1 MFKRIL
7 LYCFLVFKLTLS
19 LAQQIPTGNWRT
31 HLSYRN
37 ALICE
42 ASSRYVYA
50 ASEQGFWRTTDFGEM
65 NLLKTM
71 DGFSGQEVSYLRYNE
86 SLDILFIGYADGNI
100 DLLINDQKIINIPG
114 FKNKFLQ
121 GDKRILHVSFHQNDA
136 LVSTYFGLLVVDVQ
150 KHEIRDSYTN
160 IGPNGS
166 EIPVF
171 SGTVMD
177 DSLFIGTATGIR
189 SAPWNRLVN
198 LNDYNQWSQPY
209 YAKNCRQLD
218 RWNDSL
224 YFETDSTVWQYHK
237 GITKPILLNRMFTP
251 RIFSNTQGIHIV
263 RNGGILKINNNGKS
277 TVVLNLVASATQFKN
292 DNYWFCT
299 GFGPGVIK
307 KDPVQEY
314 AFLPNGPDNG
324 SVFSMTQSG
333 NNLLVTGGGVSNTFG
348 NAFNNSGFYLFNE
361 DGWKSNIS
369 SPFNSN
375 MYDFTF
381 TCHRKINNHVFAA
394 THSNGILELKGTT
407 IVNRYDNL
415 NSPLK
420 RINDTSFLHIG
431 GLADDSKGNLWVVNH
446 GEDKALHCQTRSG
459 DWYSF
464 ELPTNKIKQLIVDE
478 YDRKWMILTS
488 GGILVFHEGKSL
500 TSKTDDESVFI
511 NQSHGLLSNDVLS
524 IRADKNGYVW
534 IGTIQ
539 GLNVY
544 TGSLNLFTAPK
555 LERFIVDQDG
565 QVGYLMGEE
574 TITDILVDGG
584 NRKWFATNSN
594 GVFLVDEYGQ
604 KVLRHFNVDNS
615 PILSNRVICIGQIE
629 NSGELFIGTDR
640 GIISYRNDAGPA
652 DDKFKEIIVYPNPV
666 PPKYDGI
673 ITIEGLAN
681 NAEIRITDLQGK
693 VISQTKAN
701 GGKATWDG
709 YRLDGSKPNSGVY
722 FIFGMNQDGTETA
735 MGKFIYI
742 K

>member
-7 LYCFLVFKLTLS
+7 LYCFLFFKLSLS
-19 LAQQIPTGNWRT
+19 VAQQIPTGNWRT

-37 ALICE
+37 AVICE

-100 DLLINDQKIINIPG
+100 DLLINDQKIVNIPG

-171 SGTVMD
+171 SGAVMD
-177 DSLFIGTATGIR
+177 DTLFIGTATGIR

-209 YAKNCRQLD
+209 YSKNCKQLD

-237 GITKPILLNRMFTP
+237 GIIKPIFLNRMFTP

-394 THSNGILELKGTT
+394 THSNGILEFKGTT

-446 GEDKALHCQTRSG
+446 GAEKPLHCQTRSG

-464 ELPTNKIKQLIVDE
+464 ELPTNKIRQIIVDE

-500 TSKTDDESVFI
+500 TSNTDDEFVFI

-544 TGSLNLFTAPK
+544 TGSLNLFTAPR

-615 PILSNRVICIGQIE
+615 PILSNRVICLGQIE
-629 NSGELFIGTDR
+629 SSGELFIGTDK

-666 PPKYDGI
+666 PPKYDGV